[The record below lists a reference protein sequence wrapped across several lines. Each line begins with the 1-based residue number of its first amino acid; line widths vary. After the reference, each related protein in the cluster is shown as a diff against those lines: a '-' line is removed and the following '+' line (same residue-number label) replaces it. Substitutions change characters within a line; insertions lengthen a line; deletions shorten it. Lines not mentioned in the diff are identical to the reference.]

1 MQSVFIGMD
10 EVRDVLNVS
19 QAEAYRVIKRLN
31 DELAEKG
38 YLTVR
43 GRTNRKYLED
53 RLYHVT
59 LPVPLTTAE

>member
-1 MQSVFIGMD
+1 MQSVFIGME
-10 EVRDVLNVS
+10 EVRDILNIS
-19 QAEAYRVIKRLN
+19 QAEAYRVIRHLN
-31 DELAEKG
+31 EELDSKG

-59 LPVPLTTAE
+59 LPIPLSATE

>member
-59 LPVPLTTAE
+59 LPVPLTTTE

>member
-1 MQSVFIGMD
+1 MD

>member
-1 MQSVFIGMD
+1 MQSVFIGME
-10 EVRDVLNVS
+10 EVRETLNIS

-38 YLTVR
+38 YLIVR

-59 LPVPLTTAE
+59 LSTPLSAAK